1 MRVAGEETLTG
12 HLEDVME
19 EMEEAEA
26 EEKRRA
32 ERLKKEQDEQ
42 KRREEQKK
50 VGRVSSR
57 VQANALHEAEKA
69 RLEVSAGCARTAP
82 VHSPTTPVCTH
93 SCALAGYRSARARGE
108 GARDDSR

>member
-1 MRVAGEETLTG
+1 
-12 HLEDVME
+12 ME

-32 ERLKKEQDEQ
+32 DRLKKEQEEQ

-50 VGRVSSR
+50 IGRVSSR

-69 RLEVSAGCARTAP
+69 RLEVSAGCAHLRP
-82 VHSPTTPVCTH
+82 LHGHTTPAYTH
-93 SCALAGYRSARARGE
+93 SCAILGNRSARA
-108 GARDDSR
+108 